1 MATQGEPT
9 ITFNGKNYNISDLS
23 EEGKKQVS
31 NVQFTELEI
40 QRLQNLTA
48 VAQTALQLYHQ
59 ALAKT
64 LTENN

>member
-1 MATQGEPT
+1 METQSERTVTYNG
-9 ITFNGKNYNISDLS
+9 ITFNISELS
-23 EEGKKQVS
+23 EEAKKQVS

-59 ALAKT
+59 ALAKA
-64 LTENN
+64 LPNN